1 MLSYLD
7 NQTHLTGN
15 QRRIIFAAVLG
26 DMLEFFDYFLIGYVV
41 AFIAGPW
48 KLTFGRS
55 AFILL
60 SSGFGA
66 MFGALF
72 YGWLADKVGRR
83 KVFLSTVVNFSLATG
98 ILAFTPDN
106 AWLFLTVFRFL
117 IGFGVGGLYCVDL
130 PLVQEFVPASKRGTV
145 GGLVTAAVPIGI
157 LMGALLGATVTP
169 FVGWRGLFAIGMAPG
184 LLTLVIRAWVPESP
198 RWLIQMGRM
207 AEARKSLA
215 WAMEIDP
222 ADLPAAP
229 EAQKQPKSKL
239 LDIFRYPRSL
249 AVSWVTNLGAQTGY
263 YGLHLWAPTLLVQ
276 LLGITPPR
284 AAFLMI
290 FVNLAGLFGR
300 IGMSYL
306 SDVIGRK
313 SSGGISGFGAA
324 ILLIT
329 AALCHNIFFGA
340 ISLFWLMLIAVNL
353 LADGSFAI
361 VGPYSSEVWPSSLRT
376 TGMGSAYGFGGIGK
390 VIGPLG
396 LALIVGSSNII
407 TPQASVAALVPA
419 YSYLAAWFAL
429 AGFVFVCF
437 GMETKGRSF
446 ETIEDALDRSR
457 IPEFSTSASRNW
469 RIGRSRPS

>member
-1 MLSYLD
+1 MLNYLER
-7 NQTHLTGN
+7 QTRLTGN

-26 DMLEFFDYFLIGYVV
+26 DKLERLDYFMISYVA
-41 AFIAGPW
+41 AFIGVPW
-48 KLTFGRS
+48 KLTFGES

-66 MFGALF
+66 MFGAIF
-72 YGWLADKVGRR
+72 YGWLADKIGRR
-83 KVFLSTVVNFSLATG
+83 KVFLMTVLNFSIATG
-98 ILAFTPDN
+98 ILTFTPDN
-106 AWLFLTVFRFL
+106 AWLFLAIFRFL

-130 PLVQEFVPASKRGTV
+130 PLVQEFVPASKRGMV
-145 GGLVTAAVPIGI
+145 GGLVTAAVPVGI
-157 LMGALLGATVTP
+157 LMGALLGATATP
-169 FVGWRGLFAIGMAPG
+169 YVGWRGLFAIGMVPG

-215 WAMEIDP
+215 WAMDIDP
-222 ADLPAAP
+222 ADLPATPP
-229 EAQKQPKSKL
+229 EGQRQPKSKL
-239 LDIFRYPRSL
+239 SDIFRYPRSL
-249 AVSWVTNLGAQTGY
+249 AVSWLTNLGAQTGY

-284 AAFLMI
+284 ASFLMI
-290 FVNLAGLFGR
+290 FVNLAGLLGR

-306 SDVIGRK
+306 SDAIGRK
-313 SSGGISGFGAA
+313 ASGGIFGFGTA
-324 ILLIT
+324 ILIIT
-329 AALCHNIFFGA
+329 AALCHNIFIGT
-340 ISLFWLMLIAVNL
+340 ISLFWLMLIATNL
-353 LADGSFAI
+353 LADGGFAI
-361 VGPYSSEVWPSSLRT
+361 VGPYSSEVWPSALRT

-429 AGFVFVCF
+429 AGFV
-437 GMETKGRSF
+437 MILEDP
-446 ETIEDALDRSR
+446 TI
-457 IPEFSTSASRNW
+457 
-469 RIGRSRPS
+469 